1 MLDINDTVA
10 IESIPDAIEQ
20 IEELLRLNDRLDAR
34 IAELEEV
41 TAAVTVLVNW
51 VNKDK
56 ADNADLEDRID
67 GLETEQNDLSSNV
80 EEVRSDLDRANESIQ
95 VQVIHPHWLHGSHVA
110 GRKGCR
116 ISGPPRYRGH
126 YPCPDR
132 RRATQRPGPHR
143 PA

>member
-1 MLDINDTVA
+1 MDDKM
-10 IESIPDAIEQ
+10 IPAQGGLYTPEELASAYAERGER

-67 GLETEQNDLSSNV
+67 GLETEQHELSSNV
-80 EEVRSDLDRANESIQ
+80 EETCDPILIKPSIASAMRQ
-95 VQVIHPHWLHGSHVA
+95 RNWIALSQPGAGVVLAPTHP
-110 GRKGCR
+110 RKETR
-116 ISGPPRYRGH
+116 
-126 YPCPDR
+126 
-132 RRATQRPGPHR
+132 
-143 PA
+143 

>member
-1 MLDINDTVA
+1 MDDKM
-10 IESIPDAIEQ
+10 IPAQGGLYTPEELASAYAERGER

-67 GLETEQNDLSSNV
+67 GLEAEQHELSSNV
-80 EEVRSDLDRANESIQ
+80 EEVRSDLDQAINCIRDAAAELASI
-95 VQVIHPHWLHGSHVA
+95 
-110 GRKGCR
+110 
-116 ISGPPRYRGH
+116 
-126 YPCPDR
+126 
-132 RRATQRPGPHR
+132 
-143 PA
+143 

>member
-1 MLDINDTVA
+1 MDDKM
-10 IESIPDAIEQ
+10 IPAQGGLYTPEELASAYAERGER

-67 GLETEQNDLSSNV
+67 GLESDLSD
-80 EEVRSDLDRANESIQ
+80 VRSDLDQAVNCIRDAAAELRS
-95 VQVIHPHWLHGSHVA
+95 L
-110 GRKGCR
+110 
-116 ISGPPRYRGH
+116 
-126 YPCPDR
+126 
-132 RRATQRPGPHR
+132 
-143 PA
+143 